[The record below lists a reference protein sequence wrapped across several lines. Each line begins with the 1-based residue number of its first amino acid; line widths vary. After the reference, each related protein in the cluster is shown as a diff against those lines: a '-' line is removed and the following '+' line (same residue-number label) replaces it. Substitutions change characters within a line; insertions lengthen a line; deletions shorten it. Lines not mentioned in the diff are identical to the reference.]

1 MNLNLDA
8 KTILF
13 GLFFG
18 VVGFAAWTYG
28 RKNQSARHM
37 WLGAALM
44 GYSYLIPNPWLSLAM
59 GLALTGLLFWP

>member
-1 MNLNLDA
+1 MLTFDT

-18 VVGFAAWTYG
+18 LVGFASWTYG

-37 WLGAALM
+37 WLGAALI
-44 GYSYLIPNPWLSLAM
+44 GYSYLIPNPWLSLAI
-59 GLALTGLLFWP
+59 GLALTVLLFWP

>member
-1 MNLNLDA
+1 MNLHLDV

-18 VVGFAAWTYG
+18 LVGFAAWMYG

-37 WLGAALM
+37 WLGAGLI
-44 GYSYLIPNPWLSLAM
+44 GYSYLIPNPWISLVI
-59 GLALTGLLFWP
+59 GIVLTSLLFWP